1 MSVIKNN
8 ENLYTLDKD
17 KNPGT
22 AKRKMAAIFAADVV
36 GYSKLM
42 ATNEK
47 LTLFRLKETR
57 KFTDKVITELNGNI
71 FSTAGDSIMAEFA
84 SPVDA
89 VEAAIEIQK
98 EMKIRSEK
106 ITDNVRIDWRIGVNL
121 GDIMVQ
127 DNNLYGDNVNIAAR
141 LEAAASPGEICI
153 SEKVFLE
160 VDNKVS
166 AKFFGTGAKKLK
178 NIAQKVKTF
187 STKFEASEENNVR
200 NLFNIK
206 RLSVL
211 ISATLGVLVVI
222 YVSYT
227 NFIKKDKIEYTENT
241 KSVLENFRSSQLNE
255 QQNDSANI
263 NTGKLVIAL
272 MDFHNQSS
280 GLANSNIENL
290 NETVSNTLLSKEE
303 LAVVRAPKGSENL
316 NPPEVMLIATE
327 SNAAFVINGIVFSEN
342 NKNGLSLK
350 IYEAKRGSIIVNKK
364 IIIEKDGDFVNLKKF
379 MTSFAKDIS
388 KK

>member
-1 MSVIKNN
+1 MSVIKDN

-166 AKFFGTGAKKLK
+166 AKFFSTGAKKLK

-187 STKFEASEENNVR
+187 STKFEASEEDNVR

-211 ISATLGVLVVI
+211 ISATLAVLAVI

-227 NFIKKDKIEYTENT
+227 NFIKKDKIEYTENS